1 MCYVQTLA
9 LTVSFYSKIWYLLN
23 YYYSTCYC
31 QLLLLLLAGCYST
44 LFPSYWLLLYSLPY
58 TTKWLTST
66 TLSMTTTV
74 SKWLLLLT
82 TGCYTSLLLLYS
94 TPLLLLYLLLLLY
107 SNPLFTTS
115 KLPDFDLQGSS
126 NHVAAVNCFLAI
138 FPIIYVWEAAVACFY
153 TFSSLCLLSSCCF
166 LFAKSSLSSPLLYF
180 ADDEIV

>member
-1 MCYVQTLA
+1 MA
-9 LTVSFYSKIWYLLN
+9 
-23 YYYSTCYC
+23 
-31 QLLLLLLAGCYST
+31 A
-44 LFPSYWLLLYSLPY
+44 
-58 TTKWLTST
+58 TKWLTST

-94 TPLLLLYLLLLLY
+94 TPLLLLLLY

-126 NHVAAVNCFLAI
+126 NHVAAVNSYPLCLGSSSCF
-138 FPIIYVWEAAVACFY
+138 FY

-166 LFAKSSLSSPLLYF
+166 FLPNLPSPLLSFVLLMMKLSKSIHYM
-180 ADDEIV
+180 EYELMIKNL